1 MLLSEKFFFFGG
13 LASTDECPAVK
24 KIQVGFSWLRE
35 SGACL
40 CRHRRRRRY
49 HHRRRL
55 CRRRHRHDTLLKEVL
70 NTVSSA
76 SSCVEQKQNQKLGKK
91 KKDVFEEL
99 SFEDIFRY
107 LNVIQIAF

>member
-49 HHRRRL
+49 EHRRRL
-55 CRRRHRHDTLLKEVL
+55 CRRRHRHRHDTFLKEVL
-70 NTVSSA
+70 NTVSSPP
-76 SSCVEQKQNQKLGKK
+76 SCVEQKQNQKLGKK
-91 KKDVFEEL
+91 EERR
-99 SFEDIFRY
+99 F
-107 LNVIQIAF
+107 